1 MVLVHVL
8 DGSVGVADSDI
19 EAHRFCVQQ
28 QRMDEEINTTRMQT
42 EKTSISTIIENPERA
57 STNKA

>member
-1 MVLVHVL
+1 MVLVHVI

-42 EKTSISTIIENPERA
+42 GKNINLNYYRKSR
-57 STNKA
+57 KGFYK